1 MRIHYVNSLQYVRH
15 HIPTV
20 GNHATR
26 NLHAGNNELGLMV
39 IYYVT
44 NRNIS
49 VDPDTEAGGMT
60 MKRATTLFLIILLLI
75 PILPIV
81 EARDPDDVVSIIEDG
96 YILRDGGGDTR
107 INATNNLYTGTIIGD
122 PDYYRSYIEF
132 NISGIPNTAI
142 IDRVDLVY
150 QLATA
155 STFDMLIRDMEFQP
169 SISTDGDIFG
179 DAGNGTIYYTNF
191 CNYAI
196 NTWLTITLTGAETDL
211 EANLAV
217 DWFAVGTQ
225 NAGAGQRPDIKSSET
240 TYDPYLKVYYHLITD
255 YEFGFTD
262 SYFENGTVTTGVI
275 VTASDS
281 FSEQFNNSGG
291 PTQYYPTMPSHF
303 TWSIGGGITRT
314 VHVVD
319 EEDITVTLPDGIDYV
334 YTFTIRDFTGK
345 TGIGQSYLE
354 AWRVINGV
362 DTVIERMPIQQ
373 PNTVPLNL
381 VYGKTYRLR
390 ILYADGSRYDWGY
403 FVAGATSSLTLT
415 IRATEF
421 TDQVQIIYND
431 IFVEATRS
439 ATGLNITVNYN
450 DTRTNTIWANVTIR
464 VRGGAVVV
472 TQDYAIDSFTLD
484 WNAANASL
492 GYVVTVQG
500 LHDDYGTWG
509 YSRIFDQSETFDD
522 APDLTGIFDF
532 GLTGDVGAW
541 VISFLVLLTFSKA
554 MKARAV
560 IAMVA
565 MLTLLR
571 YIGWS
576 TAPWAYFY
584 GYWLIA
590 ILISAGTGGGE

>member
-1 MRIHYVNSLQYVRH
+1 
-15 HIPTV
+15 
-20 GNHATR
+20 
-26 NLHAGNNELGLMV
+26 
-39 IYYVT
+39 
-44 NRNIS
+44 
-49 VDPDTEAGGMT
+49 
-60 MKRATTLFLIILLLI
+60 
-75 PILPIV
+75 
-81 EARDPDDVVSIIEDG
+81 
-96 YILRDGGGDTR
+96 
-107 INATNNLYTGTIIGD
+107 
-122 PDYYRSYIEF
+122 
-132 NISGIPNTAI
+132 
-142 IDRVDLVY
+142 
-150 QLATA
+150 
-155 STFDMLIRDMEFQP
+155 
-169 SISTDGDIFG
+169 
-179 DAGNGTIYYTNF
+179 
-191 CNYAI
+191 
-196 NTWLTITLTGAETDL
+196 
-211 EANLAV
+211 
-217 DWFAVGTQ
+217 
-225 NAGAGQRPDIKSSET
+225 
-240 TYDPYLKVYYHLITD
+240 
-255 YEFGFTD
+255 
-262 SYFENGTVTTGVI
+262 
-275 VTASDS
+275 
-281 FSEQFNNSGG
+281 
-291 PTQYYPTMPSHF
+291 
-303 TWSIGGGITRT
+303 
-314 VHVVD
+314 
-319 EEDITVTLPDGIDYV
+319 
-334 YTFTIRDFTGK
+334 
-345 TGIGQSYLE
+345 
-354 AWRVINGV
+354 
-362 DTVIERMPIQQ
+362 MPIQQ

-431 IFVEATRS
+431 IFIEATRTT
-439 ATGLNITVNYN
+439 TGLNITVNYN

-560 IAMVA
+560 IAMVS

>member
-1 MRIHYVNSLQYVRH
+1 
-15 HIPTV
+15 
-20 GNHATR
+20 
-26 NLHAGNNELGLMV
+26 
-39 IYYVT
+39 
-44 NRNIS
+44 
-49 VDPDTEAGGMT
+49 VDPDTEAGGLK
-60 MKRATTLFLIILLLI
+60 MKRIGLLFMALLLTSVFMVPPAQARAPTI
-75 PILPIV
+75 ISIV
-81 EARDPDDVVSIIEDG
+81 TEDG
-96 YILRDGGGDTR
+96 DISDVHAQNTAGVYLRVGGP
-107 INATNNLYTGTIIGD
+107 N
-122 PDYYRSYIEF
+122 DYGAYVEF
-132 NISGIPNTAI
+132 NITAI
-142 IDRVDLVY
+142 PDTVIIDSVTLWVMAY
-150 QLATA
+150 SATNP
-155 STFDMLIRDMEFQP
+155 DVGEIREMTNQP
-169 SISTDGDIFG
+169 SVTNAATLHTDIADGDL
-179 DAGNGTIYYTNF
+179 
-191 CNYAI
+191 YASPNI
-196 NTWLTITLTGAETDL
+196 QPSDTWVEAKLSAAAVADL
-211 EANLAV
+211 QANLAL
-217 DWFAVGTQ
+217 DWFAVGVHSGNT
-225 NAGAGQRPDIKSSET
+225 PYFYSSESAGKE
-240 TYDPYLKVYYHLITD
+240 PYLSVTWHLASD
-255 YEFGFTD
+255 YEFDFTD
-262 SYFENGTVTTGVI
+262 SYFENGTITTGVI

-291 PTQYYPTMPSHF
+291 DTQYYPSMPSHF

-319 EEDITVTLPDGIDYV
+319 EENITVTLPDGTDYI
-334 YTFTIRDFTGK
+334 YTFTIKDYTGK
-345 TGIGQSYLE
+345 TAVGQSYLE
-354 AWRVINGV
+354 AWRIINGV
-362 DTVIERMPIQQ
+362 DTVVERMPIQQ
-373 PNTVPLNL
+373 PNTIPLNL

-415 IRATEF
+415 IRATAF

-431 IFVEATRS
+431 IFVEATRTT
-439 ATGLNITVNYN
+439 TGLNITVNYN

-484 WNAANASL
+484 WDLANASL

-509 YSRIFDQSETFDD
+509 YSRIFDQSETFAD

-560 IAMVA
+560 IAMVS

>member
-1 MRIHYVNSLQYVRH
+1 
-15 HIPTV
+15 V

-49 VDPDTEAGGMT
+49 VDPDTETGGMT
-60 MKRATTLFLIILLLI
+60 MKRTTTLVILLILLL
-75 PILPIV
+75 PLFSTPPIV
-81 EARDPDDVVSIIEDG
+81 YARTAYSAPIAEDG
-96 YILRDGGGDTR
+96 DITNGFVKDNTSTTLELD
-107 INATNNLYTGTIIGD
+107 IITNNRG
-122 PDYYRSYIEF
+122 YIEF
-132 NISGIPNTAI
+132 NTSAIPAAAI
-142 IDRVDLVY
+142 ITSVSLVFRT
-150 QLATA
+150 ATA
-155 STFDMLIRDMEFQP
+155 SAP
-169 SISTDGDIFG
+169 GVNDI
-179 DAGNGTIYYTNF
+179 TVRQ
-191 CNYAI
+191 
-196 NTWLTITLTGAETDL
+196 LQLRPTITATAAIYADIVGGVTYDIELNVLSNTEYTIDLGASAITHLTSHLT
-211 EANLAV
+211 
-217 DWFAVGTQ
+217 WFGVGMYVSVQ
-225 NAGAGQRPDIKSSET
+225 NDCYVYSSESS
-240 TYDPYLKVYYHLITD
+240 YPPELLVDYYLLTD
-255 YEFGFTD
+255 YEFDFTD

-291 PTQYYPTMPSHF
+291 TTQYYPTMPSHF

-314 VHVVD
+314 LHVVG
-319 EEDITVTLPDGIDYV
+319 EENITVTLPDGTDYI
-334 YTFTIRDFTGK
+334 YTFTIKDYTGK
-345 TGIGQSYLE
+345 TSIGQSYLE
-354 AWRVINGV
+354 AWRIVNGV

-373 PNTVPLNL
+373 PNTIPLNL

-415 IRATEF
+415 IRATAF

-431 IFVEATRS
+431 IFVEATRTT
-439 ATGLNITVNYN
+439 TGLNITVNYN

-484 WNAANASL
+484 WDLANASL

-509 YSRIFDQSETFDD
+509 YSKIFDQSETFAD

-576 TAPWAYFY
+576 TAPWTYFY
-584 GYWLIA
+584 GYWLVA

>member
-1 MRIHYVNSLQYVRH
+1 
-15 HIPTV
+15 
-20 GNHATR
+20 
-26 NLHAGNNELGLMV
+26 MV

-49 VDPDTEAGGMT
+49 VDPDTEAGGIK
-60 MKRATTLFLIILLLI
+60 MKRIGLLFMVLLLTSVFMVPPAQAREAEDFI
-75 PILPIV
+75 PSL
-81 EARDPDDVVSIIEDG
+81 
-96 YILRDGGGDTR
+96 
-107 INATNNLYTGTIIGD
+107 
-122 PDYYRSYIEF
+122 
-132 NISGIPNTAI
+132 
-142 IDRVDLVY
+142 
-150 QLATA
+150 
-155 STFDMLIRDMEFQP
+155 
-169 SISTDGDIFG
+169 DGDITGAPTYTRDAVDTKLQFDDG
-179 DAGNGTIYYTNF
+179 ILGSSRTFLEFDTSTLPVAAIITSVTLRIKTQVINGAPVARFEEMTVQPSTQADNAAGNQAIYDNIGANTEYDTQVLNDETWYTVDLGAD
-191 CNYAI
+191 AI
-196 NTWLTITLTGAETDL
+196 TDL
-211 EANLAV
+211 LSHLT
-217 DWFAVGTQ
+217 WFSVGIDSNTAS
-225 NAGAGQRPDIKSSET
+225 NFIYSSESVGKE
-240 TYDPYLKVYYHLITD
+240 PYLSVTWHLASD
-255 YEFGFTD
+255 YEFDFTD
-262 SYFENGTVTTGVI
+262 SYFENGTITTGVI

-281 FSEQFNNSGG
+281 FSENFNNSGG
-291 PTQYYPTMPSHF
+291 LTQYYPSMPSHF
-303 TWSIGGGITRT
+303 TWNIGGGITRT

-319 EEDITVTLPDGIDYV
+319 EENITVTLPDGTDYI
-334 YTFTIRDFTGK
+334 YTFTIKDYTGK
-345 TGIGQSYLE
+345 TSIGQSYLE
-354 AWRVINGV
+354 AWRIVNGV

-373 PNTVPLNL
+373 PNTIPLNL

-415 IRATEF
+415 IRATAF

-431 IFVEATRS
+431 IFVEATRTT
-439 ATGLNITVNYN
+439 TGLNITVNYN

-484 WNAANASL
+484 WDLANASL

-509 YSRIFDQSETFDD
+509 YSRIFDQSETFAD

-560 IAMVA
+560 IAMVS

-576 TAPWAYFY
+576 TAPWTYFY

>member
-1 MRIHYVNSLQYVRH
+1 
-15 HIPTV
+15 
-20 GNHATR
+20 
-26 NLHAGNNELGLMV
+26 MV
-39 IYYVT
+39 IYYVA

-60 MKRATTLFLIILLLI
+60 MKRALTLALIILLLI

-81 EARDPDDVVSIIEDG
+81 EAREPTDVIGIVEDG
-96 YILRDGGGDTR
+96 YILRDLGGDTKV
-107 INATNNLYTGTIIGD
+107 NTTANLYTGAILGD

-132 NISGIPNTAI
+132 NISDIPDTAI
-142 IDRVDLVY
+142 IDRVDFVY

-155 STFDMLIRDMEFQP
+155 STYDMAIRQMALQP
-169 SISTDGDIFG
+169 SVSTDADIFD
-179 DAGNGTIYYTNF
+179 DAGDGVIYKADF
-191 CNYAI
+191 CNYATYAT
-196 NTWLTITLTGAETDL
+196 NTWITITLTGAAADL
-211 EANLAV
+211 ENNLAV
-217 DWFAVGTQ
+217 DWFAIGTKES
-225 NAGAGQRPDIKSSET
+225 NIGQKPNIKSSET
-240 TYDPYLKVYYHLITD
+240 AYDPYIKVYYHLATD
-255 YEFGFTD
+255 YEYGFTD
-262 SYFENGTVTTGVI
+262 SYFENGTITTGVI

-281 FSEQFNNSGG
+281 FSENFNNSGG
-291 PTQYYPTMPSHF
+291 DTQYYPSVPSHF

-314 VHVVD
+314 IHVVE
-319 EEDITVTLPDGIDYV
+319 EEDITVTLPDGTDYV

-415 IRATEF
+415 IRATAF

-431 IFVEATRS
+431 IFVEATRTT
-439 ATGLNITVNYN
+439 TGLNITVNYN

-484 WNAANASL
+484 WDLANASL

-509 YSRIFDQSETFDD
+509 YSRIFDQSETFAD

-576 TAPWAYFY
+576 TAPWTYFY